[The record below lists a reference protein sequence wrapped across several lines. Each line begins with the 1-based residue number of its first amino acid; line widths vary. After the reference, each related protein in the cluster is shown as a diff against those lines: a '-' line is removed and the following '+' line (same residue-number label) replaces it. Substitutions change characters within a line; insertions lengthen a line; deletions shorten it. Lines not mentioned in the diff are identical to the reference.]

1 MMLDTP
7 AWLLSIIRTLPF
19 TWIGSIC
26 FVIITLTVL
35 VLYSLQTS
43 LLSKD
48 VSKYWKNFD
57 FENCI
62 NNGRS
67 VESVK
72 SKSLL
77 VWFYCNASTFHD
89 FIINSVKQYVLFSR
103 TGVLK
108 SDGTGTFYNLPI
120 LQFGHELILAF
131 YLILYVFLNHK
142 NFCFLQTK
150 NNSLSPKS
158 LLLKKHACHPNFW
171 CASVIF
177 FKCNNLSKLLCLVNF
192 VQ

>member
-7 AWLLSIIRTLPF
+7 AWLLSIIR
-19 TWIGSIC
+19 IGSIC

-67 VESVK
+67 VDSVK

-120 LQFGHELILAF
+120 LQFGHELIL
-131 YLILYVFLNHK
+131 IT
-142 NFCFLQTK
+142 QT
-150 NNSLSPKS
+150 
-158 LLLKKHACHPNFW
+158 F
-171 CASVIF
+171 VF
-177 FKCNNLSKLLCLVNF
+177 FKPKTIHYLSNHYF
-192 VQ
+192 